1 MVSSQE
7 FLPICDVLFNII
19 SLAAYFCNVV
29 FDFVLVYTL
38 YEGGLYVWFSVTLT
52 CIITSLLLCQ
62 TCSLWWYLSRKDT
75 RNRLDVGIVVVLH
88 VLQLGVL
95 WRYFKL
101 FIPVD
106 INLVKHDVSLVYI
119 YWVTSLRLRGIFD

>member
-106 INLVKHDVSLVYI
+106 INLVKHDVSRYTH
-119 YWVTSLRLRGIFD
+119 WVTSHRLRGIFD

>member
-106 INLVKHDVSLVYI
+106 INLVKHDVSRHTH
-119 YWVTSLRLRGIFD
+119 WVTSLRLRGIFD